1 MVPYRI
7 TTMSARSG
15 LRWARG
21 QAFLEQ
27 LEGRARERPHVRLA
41 ICVARLHGDHPLH
54 GPGHRDARM
63 PALVAVAV
71 TRGPRGA
78 RLGEAPR
85 GTELLARR
93 ARLEQRVRFGARAD
107 ALHCLVGNS
116 EEGPPRRL
124 RVDDRAAHEVRGRAR
139 DGEG

>member
-1 MVPYRI
+1 VVPYRI

-41 ICVARLHGDHPLH
+41 IRVARLHGDHPLH

-78 RLGEAPR
+78 RLGEAPSR
-85 GTELLARR
+85 PELLSCR
-93 ARLEQRVRFGARAD
+93 ARLEQRVRLGARA
-107 ALHCLVGNS
+107 
-116 EEGPPRRL
+116 
-124 RVDDRAAHEVRGRAR
+124 
-139 DGEG
+139 

>member
-1 MVPYRI
+1 MRGPTVSFTRV
-7 TTMSARSG
+7 TRRARSEAG
-15 LRWARG
+15 RARG
-21 QAFLEQ
+21 HTFLEQ

-41 ICVARLHGDHPLH
+41 IRVARLHGDHPLH
-54 GPGHRDARM
+54 GSGHRDARM

-85 GTELLARR
+85 GAELLSRR
-93 ARLEQRVRFGARAD
+93 ARLEQRVRLRARAD
-107 ALHCLVGNS
+107 ALHRLVGNS

-124 RVDDRAAHEVRGRAR
+124 R
-139 DGEG
+139 

>member
-1 MVPYRI
+1 
-7 TTMSARSG
+7 MSARSG

-41 ICVARLHGDHPLH
+41 IRVARLHGYHALH

-71 TRGPRGA
+71 ARGPRRAG
-78 RLGEAPR
+78 LGETPR
-85 GTELLARR
+85 GAELLARR
-93 ARLEQRVRFGARAD
+93 ARLEERIGLRARAD
-107 ALHCLVGNS
+107 AAHGVVGNR

-124 RVDDRAAHEVRGRAR
+124 RVD
-139 DGEG
+139 

>member
-27 LEGRARERPHVRLA
+27 LEGRARERPHVRFA

-54 GPGHRDARM
+54 GPGHRDARI

-71 TRGPRGA
+71 TRWPPGA
-78 RLGEAPR
+78 RLGEAPSWP
-85 GTELLARR
+85 ELLSRR
-93 ARLEQRVRFGARAD
+93 ARLMKRARLGTRAD
-107 ALHCLVGNS
+107 AGHGIVRDV
-116 EEGPPRRL
+116 ETAPPRRL
-124 RVDDRAAHEVRGRAR
+124 RVEHPA
-139 DGEG
+139 